1 MADTLLTVVSESEE
15 SVMNSRVRIVKR
27 SVNSEPK
34 QSVPD
39 GKATELVRNREM
51 VAVVKSWIDDFKL
64 RTRQERRV
72 TLPLPNRA

>member
-1 MADTLLTVVSESEE
+1 
-15 SVMNSRVRIVKR
+15 MNSRIRIVKR

-34 QSVPD
+34 QSAPD
-39 GKATELVRNREM
+39 GKAELVRNREM